1 MLKTLNDE
9 AQASS
14 SLPNPPPTIA
24 EETEDGDGSGSAG
37 DSSSELSVGL
47 ACTARPQIFR
57 PREQLMLRANSLK
70 KAIRQI
76 IEHAEKGNPSGAL
89 LVTSYSLLRTVNFLY
104 FGGSRLLY

>member
-9 AQASS
+9 SQASS

-24 EETEDGDGSGSAG
+24 EETEDGDGSGSAC
-37 DSSSELSVGL
+37 DSSSDRSVGSS
-47 ACTARPQIFR
+47 CTARPQIFR

-76 IEHAEKGNPSGAL
+76 IEHAEKGNLLGVL
-89 LVTSYSLLRTVNFLY
+89 LVTCYRLLRSIDFLY
-104 FGGSRLLY
+104 SRGE